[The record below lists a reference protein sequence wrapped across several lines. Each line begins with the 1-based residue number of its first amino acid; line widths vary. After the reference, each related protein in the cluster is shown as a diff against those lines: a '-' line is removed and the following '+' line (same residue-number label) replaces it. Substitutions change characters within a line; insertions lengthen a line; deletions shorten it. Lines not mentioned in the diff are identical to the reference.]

1 MQTYKSRRG
10 VTYHITPTL
19 DPNISLVEVQGPM
32 DVQQN
37 MLLTT
42 DQTNRLQQWL
52 QGEGMIQ
59 TMLPDLSDDQ
69 REILMTGIGPGM
81 WNEMFPKAY

>member
-10 VTYHITPTL
+10 VTYHITQTADSNL
-19 DPNISLVEVQGPM
+19 YLVEVQGPI

-37 MLLTT
+37 MVLNN
-42 DQTNRLQQWL
+42 DQVNRLRQWL

-59 TMLPDLSDDQ
+59 TMLPDLSIDE
-69 REILMTGIGPGM
+69 REILMTGIGP
-81 WNEMFPKAY
+81 KAWAELTRL